1 MRSSEKYNVLLVVVD
16 SLRRDHVSCY
26 GYPRATTPFIDQ
38 ISKSSVVL
46 EAAISPSAWTL
57 PVFASIL
64 TGTYP
69 SKNRHSME
77 KLQTIMGIL
86 RCAGYRTFG
95 ATDNFFTNT
104 FEKGFDDFAFLTRR
118 SLAHMLVY
126 DVGGV
131 ARFVQKTIRQRSK
144 GSLQSLA
151 SGFLANRACK
161 EWLNKNHKAGP
172 FFMMVHYSVH
182 WPYAP
187 PEPFLSRFL
196 DDSLRHEV
204 KNVRRDVYELI
215 SHGPSEMELKALK
228 SLYDG
233 QIAWIDSCIEDL
245 VNHLKLLGL
254 YEKTAIVITA
264 DHGDILGENGLLHH
278 EFVLTEPLIRVPL
291 IMRFPGLFEKGKKYS
306 GLVQTVDILP
316 TLLGYIG
323 IECPDATQQVQG
335 RSILEVISGSQEREY
350 TISERADWSSESS
363 KKKVSY
369 LEKEYPNFNWR
380 KYVHEIVALRTRD
393 YKFIWS
399 SEGRHELYDLNRDP
413 EEKRNL
419 ITIDKARAS
428 ELRIKTEA
436 WMSSFSREEPIHVAD
451 EELEGPVKE
460 RLRALGYL

>member
-1 MRSSEKYNVLLVVVD
+1 MGSSEKYNVILIVVD

-38 ISKSSVVL
+38 ISKSSVIL

-86 RCAGYRTFG
+86 RFAGYRTFG
-95 ATDNFFTNT
+95 ATDNFFATT
-104 FEKGFDDFAFLTRR
+104 FQKGFDDFAFLTRR
-118 SLAHMLVY
+118 SLAHMLLC
-126 DVGGV
+126 DLGG
-131 ARFVQKTIRQRSK
+131 ATGFVQKAVRQRSRE
-144 GSLQSLA
+144 SLQSLA
-151 SGFLANRACK
+151 SGFLTNRACK
-161 EWLNKNHKAGP
+161 EWLNKNHKAAS
-172 FFMMVHYSVH
+172 FFMMVHYSAH

-215 SHGPSEMELKALK
+215 FHGQSEMKLKVLK

-233 QIAWIDSCIEDL
+233 QIAFIDSCIEDL
-245 VNHLKLLGL
+245 VNHLKSLGL
-254 YEKTAIVITA
+254 YEKTVIMITA

-278 EFVLTEPLIRVPL
+278 EFVLCEPLIRVPL
-291 IMRFPGLFEKGKKYS
+291 VMRLPDLFEKGIRYS
-306 GLVQTVDILP
+306 GLVQTLDILP
-316 TLLGYIG
+316 TLLDYLG
-323 IECPDATQQVQG
+323 IECPDVTKQVQG
-335 RSILEVISGSQEREY
+335 RSILELISGLQEREF
-350 TISERADWSSESS
+350 TISERADWSSDSS

-369 LEKEYPNFNWR
+369 LEKEYPDFNWR

-413 EEKRNL
+413 EETRNL
-419 ITIDKARAS
+419 ITVDKARAS
-428 ELRIKTEA
+428 ELRIKTEV
-436 WMSSFSREEPIHVAD
+436 WMRSFLREEPNYASD
-451 EELEGPVKE
+451 EELEGPVKK
-460 RLRALGYL
+460 RLKALGYL